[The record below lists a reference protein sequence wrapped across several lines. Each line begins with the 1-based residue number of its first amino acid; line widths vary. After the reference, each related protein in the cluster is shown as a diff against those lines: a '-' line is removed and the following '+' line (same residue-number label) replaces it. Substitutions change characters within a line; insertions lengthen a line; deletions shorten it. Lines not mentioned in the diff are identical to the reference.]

1 MEGSESLVKHKKKI
15 LVVLAISAV
24 ILLAFVGGQAYAKYV
39 TEVKGEG
46 IAEVAT
52 WDFKVNGQKEHVQQI
67 KLASTYD
74 NKKAYVLHDLK
85 EKKDIIYVAK
95 YKNYKKDN
103 TVYIIGKRNI
113 EDSNYIYGVL
123 NYKTKQYN
131 SYDTFDSL
139 PDSIKPI
146 FQQQEDFNFY
156 VNTPY

>member
-1 MEGSESLVKHKKKI
+1 MKNLKPLI
-15 LVVLAISAV
+15 LIFITIILYIIVISS
-24 ILLAFVGGQAYAKYV
+24 IIKFIKNPNIGKDTITHFGDYNYQ
-39 TEVKGEG
+39 
-46 IAEVAT
+46 I
-52 WDFKVNGQKEHVQQI
+52 QK
-67 KLASTYD
+67 STYD